1 MTEHVMEQA
10 SEPWGKYLYSIVR
23 SSGDRCYEGAAA
35 IGNPRGGVY
44 TVCHDGL
51 AMVVSDATFAEYP
64 TTRTNLLAH
73 ERVQERVL
81 QECTVLPVRF
91 GTVASGE
98 EPAAARKIRNLLE
111 KRSPEFH
118 RLLAD
123 MEGSVELGVKALWRD
138 QERVFEEIVARYGD
152 IRRLRDALRDR
163 PFAATHFDRA
173 RLGEMVRD
181 ALGRAK
187 EADAAVILAPLRR
200 LARRVV
206 ENNVVLDRMV
216 VNAAFL
222 VEGARQQDFDDA
234 VANLD
239 AELGNRIQ
247 LKYVGAVPPY
257 NFVNITVNW
266 KEL

>member
-1 MTEHVMEQA
+1 MIEQVI
-10 SEPWGKYLYSIVR
+10 EPQGKYLYGIVR
-23 SSGDRCYEGAAA
+23 SSSGERNFDGVAA
-35 IGNPRGGVY
+35 IGNPGGSVH
-44 TVCHDGL
+44 TVCQNGL
-51 AMVVSDATFAEYP
+51 AMVVSDATAAEYP

-91 GTVASGE
+91 GTVAAGE
-98 EPAAARKIRNLLE
+98 EPAAAGNIRKLLE
-111 KRSPEFH
+111 KRSPEFQ

-138 QERVFEEIVARYGD
+138 ERGVFEEIVARRSD
-152 IRRLRDALRDR
+152 IRRLRDRLRDR
-163 PFAATHFDRA
+163 PLAATYFDRA
-173 RLGEMVRD
+173 RLGEMVKD
-181 ALGRAK
+181 ALGQTKRV
-187 EADAAVILAPLRR
+187 EATAILAPLRR

-206 ENNVVLDRMV
+206 ENDVVVDRMV

-222 VEGARQQDFDDA
+222 VEGARQHDFDDA
-234 VANLD
+234 VAKLD
-239 AELGNRIQ
+239 AELGHRIQ

>member
-1 MTEHVMEQA
+1 MIEQR
-10 SEPWGKYLYSIVR
+10 GVYLYGIVR
-23 SSGDRCYEGAAA
+23 SSGERSFDGVAAV
-35 IGNPRGGVY
+35 GNPGGSVY
-44 TVCHDGL
+44 TVCHGGL
-51 AMVVSDATFAEYP
+51 AMVASDATAAEYP
-64 TTRTNLLAH
+64 TTRGNLLGH

-81 QECTVLPVRF
+81 RECTVLPVRF
-91 GTVASGE
+91 GTVAEGE
-98 EPAAARKIRNLLE
+98 EPAAARSIRRLLE

-118 RLLAD
+118 RLLTE

-138 QERVFEEIVARYGD
+138 EQRVFEEIVARRGD
-152 IRRLRDALRDR
+152 IRRLRDSLRDTSV
-163 PFAATHFDRA
+163 AATYFDRV

-181 ALGRAK
+181 ALGQAK
-187 EADAAVILAPLRR
+187 KAEAALILAPLRR

-206 ENNVVLDRMV
+206 ENDVTLDRMV

-222 VEGARQQDFDDA
+222 VDGARQDDFDDA
-234 VANLD
+234 VARLD
-239 AELGNRIQ
+239 AELGHRIQ

>member
-1 MTEHVMEQA
+1 MIEQR
-10 SEPWGKYLYSIVR
+10 GKYLYGIVR
-23 SSGDRCYEGAAA
+23 SSGERSFDGVTA
-35 IGNPRGGVY
+35 IGNPRSSVY

-51 AMVVSDATFAEYP
+51 AMVVSDASAAEYP
-64 TTRTNLLAH
+64 TTRANLLDH

-81 QECTVLPVRF
+81 RECTVLPVRF
-91 GTVASGE
+91 GTVAAGE
-98 EPAAARKIRNLLE
+98 EPAAARDIRRLLE

-138 QERVFEEIVARYGD
+138 ERGVFEEIVARRGD
-152 IRRLRDALRDR
+152 IRRLRDSLRDKSV
-163 PFAATHFDRA
+163 AATYFDRA
-173 RLGEMVRD
+173 RLGEMVKD
-181 ALGRAK
+181 ALGQTKRV
-187 EADAAVILAPLRR
+187 EAAAILAPLRR

-206 ENNVVLDRMV
+206 ENDVVLDRMV

-222 VEGARQQDFDDA
+222 VEGARQHEFDDA
-234 VANLD
+234 VAKLD
-239 AELGNRIQ
+239 AELGERVQ
-247 LKYVGAVPPY
+247 LKYVGTVPPY